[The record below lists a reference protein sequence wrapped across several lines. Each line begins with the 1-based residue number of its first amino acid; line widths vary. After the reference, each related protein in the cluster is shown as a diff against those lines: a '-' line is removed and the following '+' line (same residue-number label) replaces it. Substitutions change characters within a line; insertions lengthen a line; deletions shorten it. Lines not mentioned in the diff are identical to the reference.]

1 MNTAC
6 AQQQE
11 IFFKKK
17 EKLMVFDPNGIFF
30 P

>member
-11 IFFKKK
+11 IKKKK